1 MVLCKK
7 RKRNWKLMIET
18 ECNCY
23 IFIQKLS
30 TLIIKVDTV
39 ARVFGV
45 TAMILIFV
53 IVRTTDK
60 LIAYRN
66 YYLIQSIHLYY
77 RSL

>member
-7 RKRNWKLMIET
+7 RKRNWKLIIES
-18 ECNCY
+18 ESNCY

-39 ARVFGV
+39 ARVFSV

-53 IVRTTDK
+53 IARTTDK

>member
-1 MVLCKK
+1 
-7 RKRNWKLMIET
+7 MIET
-18 ECNCY
+18 ESNCY

-39 ARVFGV
+39 ARVFDV

-53 IVRTTDK
+53 IARTTDK
-60 LIAYRN
+60 LTAYRN
-66 YYLIQSIHLYY
+66 YHLIQSIHLYY